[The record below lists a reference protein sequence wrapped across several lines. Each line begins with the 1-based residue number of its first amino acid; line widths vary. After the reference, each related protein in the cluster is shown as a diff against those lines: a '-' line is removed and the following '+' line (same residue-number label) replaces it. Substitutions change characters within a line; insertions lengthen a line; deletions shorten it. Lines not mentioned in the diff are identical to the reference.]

1 MCFSDLSAKLELDHN
16 WWCIENDVHNQTI
29 WALKIMARD
38 GNCDFAQL
46 RIKIVKMTLDANG
59 VVVRKDVSGLNDWSS
74 HYGGHVH
81 IESWMQIK
89 M

>member
-1 MCFSDLSAKLELDHN
+1 
-16 WWCIENDVHNQTI
+16 
-29 WALKIMARD
+29 MARD

-59 VVVRKDVSGLNDWSS
+59 VVVRKDVSGLNDWSG
-74 HYGGHVH
+74 HCGGCVH